1 MKVKKLAVCLTAGF
15 MLLGSGLALTL
26 NKQSEKIQAANAE
39 AVETFNAHI
48 LGGARM
54 TYGIGTN
61 DGFAWV
67 NQPMMNQASSGG
79 GIYIRMRNYTGNNT
93 PIAIQI
99 ADNGEGGGLLWGV
112 GEANLHY
119 YTYDNQGENEVEK
132 TYLYTTMIELSPFF
146 DGIVYLPYAN
156 YTANLWGSELRS
168 SMNTSAIW
176 KIMYGLQPLYNSFAD
191 YSIGDVFTAEHLN
204 FDASQLRTSELF
216 AQHFVT
222 ENYSDGTITATQEL
236 FTEFDPNGKDL
247 LGGEMIKTTT
257 SDSYSGPTADI
268 CSNERGIYGYG
279 FYMRIRNYTADI
291 WATLQVMGCESSVC
305 LPKENK
311 PFYYY
316 NLDGTPHAT
325 LPIING
331 NAYNGFCIPGN
342 FDGFVFVPLSSLY
355 NSVAGTP
362 DRYDWLWGIFIT
374 VDAKS
379 FPDRV
384 VVFGDVFCATTW
396 NTNFGLRDTS
406 ATTHASFAGLR
417 NTNAYGKVCH
427 YPGFQD
433 DGATAWADYFLSET
447 NPCETKAAGAWADV
461 KAEYN
466 ALGASDKEILAEAVY
481 AGLTDSQKNTVEKAM
496 ERYDLAV
503 ARQSLENFISRPAL
517 SGSNTSLKLM
527 NNNNIAIIVVVS
539 VMVAVLGVSFFFVF
553 KLRAKKE
560 R

>member
-1 MKVKKLAVCLTAGF
+1 MKVKKYAVCLTAGF

-39 AVETFNAHI
+39 AVQTYNAD
-48 LGGARM
+48 LRGGAVM
-54 TYGIGTN
+54 TYGAATN
-61 DGFAWV
+61 DGWTWV
-67 NQPMMNQASSGG
+67 SQPMMNQTSVGG
-79 GIYIRMRNYTGNNT
+79 GIYVRMRNYTGNDT
-93 PIAIQI
+93 PITIQI
-99 ADNGEGGGLLWGV
+99 CDGNGGCYAVGTAD
-112 GEANLHY
+112 LHY

-132 TYLYTTMIELSPFF
+132 TYLYTTNIVLSPFF

-156 YTANLWGSELRS
+156 YTVDCWGVGRAMNS
-168 SMNTSAIW
+168 STIW
-176 KIMYGLQPLYNSFAD
+176 KIMYGLQPLYNSFAK
-191 YSIGDVFTAEHLN
+191 YTIGDAFTADNLN
-204 FDASQLRTSELF
+204 FDSSELRTSQLF
-216 AQHFVT
+216 ADHFVT
-222 ENYSDGTITATQEL
+222 ENYSDGQIYTTQEL
-236 FTEFDPNGKDL
+236 FTDFDPSDKDL

-257 SDSYSGPTADI
+257 SDDYSGPTADI

-279 FYMRIRNYTADI
+279 FYMRVRNYTADI
-291 WATLQVMGCESSVC
+291 WATLQVMGCEGSVC

-331 NAYNGFCIPGN
+331 NAYNGFCIPGS

-406 ATTHASFAGLR
+406 ATTHSTFAGLR

-427 YPGFQD
+427 YPGFTD
-433 DGATAWADYFLSET
+433 DYATPWAEYFLAQT
-447 NPCETKAAGAWADV
+447 NPCDTAAAGAWADV
-461 KAEYN
+461 KSEYQ
-466 ALGASDKEILAEAVY
+466 ALSANDKEILVEAVY
-481 AGLTDSQKNTVEKAM
+481 AGLTDGQKSTVEKAM

-517 SGSNTSLKLM
+517 AGANTGLKLM
-527 NNNNIAIIVVVS
+527 NNNNVAIIVVVS